1 MAEKPIA
8 NTGRL
13 CYVYRKKTV
22 LKGDK
27 NMSDFV
33 FTKEDKDLLARL
45 QSFIP
50 EKVFDMHAHIHN
62 VAHIEDNP
70 DSLCIRHGTATAQD
84 FLDEQKELYGDRK
97 VRGMLIPF
105 PTMNFQT
112 PGIPEQVNEWF
123 LQQLATVPTCVG
135 EVFVKPGDTRE
146 YIESL
151 LVSPQVKGFKCYHI
165 TAKTDGPTFKADIAE
180 YLPEVAWEIANE
192 RGLVITLHMVKDLSL
207 ADPVNLAYIKEKT
220 AQYPNAKLILAH
232 CARGFSSWT
241 TIETVRQLKGIPNLY
256 YDMAA
261 ICEPA
266 TMYEVIR
273 QAGVDKVM
281 WGSDYCIDRVRGR
294 AFSCGET
301 FTWVY
306 DYDLPKE
313 GINMPM
319 SLVCLESLFAFY
331 QASLMLELT
340 QTQVEDI
347 FYNNAVRLLGLED

>member
-1 MAEKPIA
+1 
-8 NTGRL
+8 
-13 CYVYRKKTV
+13 
-22 LKGDK
+22 
-27 NMSDFV
+27 MSDFV
-33 FTKEDKDLLARL
+33 FTQEDKALLARL
-45 QSFIP
+45 QDFIP
-50 EKVFDMHAHIHN
+50 EKIFDMHAHIHN
-62 VAHIEDNP
+62 VDHIENNP
-70 DSLCIRHGTATAQD
+70 DSLCIRHGTATARC
-84 FLDEQKELYGDRK
+84 FLEEQKALYGDRK
-97 VRGMLIPF
+97 VRAMLIPF

-123 LQQLATVPTCVG
+123 LKQIATVPECVG
-135 EVFVKPGDTRE
+135 EVFVKPGDSRE

-151 LVSPQVKGFKCYHI
+151 LASDRIKGFKCYHI
-165 TAKTDGPTFKADIAE
+165 TAKTDGPTFQADIGE

-192 RGLVITLHMVKDLSL
+192 RGFVITLHMVKELSL
-207 ADPVNLAYIKEKT
+207 ADPKNLAYIKEKT

-232 CARGFSSWT
+232 CARGFASWT
-241 TIETVRQLKGIPNLY
+241 AIETVRQLKGIPNLY

-266 TMYEVIR
+266 AMYEVIR
-273 QAGVDKVM
+273 QAGADKVM

-294 AFSCGET
+294 AFSCGQT

-313 GINMPM
+313 GIHMPM

-331 QASLMLELT
+331 QASLMLDLSKA
-340 QTQVEDI
+340 QIQDI

>member
-1 MAEKPIA
+1 
-8 NTGRL
+8 
-13 CYVYRKKTV
+13 
-22 LKGDK
+22 
-27 NMSDFV
+27 MSDFV
-33 FTKEDKDLLARL
+33 FNREDKALLERL

-50 EKVFDMHAHIHN
+50 EKIFDMHAHIHN

-70 DSLCIRHGTATAQD
+70 HSLCVRHGTATAKG
-84 FLDEQKELYGDRK
+84 FLEEQKQLYGERK

-112 PGIPEQVNEWF
+112 PGIPEQVNAWF
-123 LQQLATVPTCVG
+123 LKELETVPECVG
-135 EVFVKPGDTRE
+135 EVFVKPGDSRA

-151 LVSPQVKGFKCYHI
+151 IQSPQVKGFKCYHI
-165 TAKTDGPTFKADIAE
+165 TADTQGPTFKANIGE
-180 YLPEVAWEIANE
+180 YLPELAWEIANE
-192 RGLVITLHMVKDLSL
+192 RGFVITLHMVKDLSL
-207 ADPVNLAYIKEKT
+207 ADPENLAYIKEKT

-273 QAGVDKVM
+273 QAGIDKVM

-294 AFSCGET
+294 ASSFGLG
-301 FTWVY
+301 FAWFY
-306 DYDLPKE
+306 DYDIPKDTMQLPM
-313 GINMPM
+313 N
-319 SLVCLESLFAFY
+319 LVCLESLFAFY
-331 QASLMLELT
+331 QASLMLDLSKEAI
-340 QTQVEDI
+340 QDI
-347 FYNNAVRLLGLED
+347 FYYNAVRLLGLEG